1 MSIVVTNQLTITSD
15 RADEVVSRFAQNMQ
29 SLDTFDGFEGFELC
43 KPTEPADD
51 RWIVITRWRDQEAFL
66 GWRNSRKFRE
76 DHGWRERESNKEE
89 EAKRPPHGS
98 MNSVVR
104 NYDVML
110 TKDAAE

>member
-15 RADEVVSRFAQNMQ
+15 RADEVVSRFSQNMQ

-66 GWRNSRKFRE
+66 DGAIPASSVKTTAGVSANPARRK
-76 DHGWRERESNKEE
+76 
-89 EAKRPPHGS
+89 KRRGHRT
-98 MNSVVR
+98 VR
-104 NYDVML
+104 
-110 TKDAAE
+110 